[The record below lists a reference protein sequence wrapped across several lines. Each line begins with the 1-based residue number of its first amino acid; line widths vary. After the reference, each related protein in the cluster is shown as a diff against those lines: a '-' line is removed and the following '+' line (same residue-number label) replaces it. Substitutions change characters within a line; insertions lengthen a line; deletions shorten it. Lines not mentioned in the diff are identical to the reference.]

1 MCNEVELLC
10 TSKLDMAISISE
22 IKCHM
27 GPVAYIMSIS
37 IVLKGLV
44 TRSYRQ
50 GRHDV
55 ASSSSSR
62 FGHNLRR
69 NWYRA
74 RRNQAHLTCLNQK
87 SLIQYTVILYD
98 SSMIT
103 RAYLT
108 YVLIESGSGSE
119 YVLAYH

>member
-55 ASSSSSR
+55 ALVPSHSLTSTALNFSG
-62 FGHNLRR
+62 FVG
-69 NWYRA
+69 
-74 RRNQAHLTCLNQK
+74 AHTPTK
-87 SLIQYTVILYD
+87 KI
-98 SSMIT
+98 
-103 RAYLT
+103 A
-108 YVLIESGSGSE
+108 
-119 YVLAYH
+119 

>member
-1 MCNEVELLC
+1 MIYLVRNEVELLC

-55 ASSSSSR
+55 ALECPSHSLASTALNFSG
-62 FGHNLRR
+62 FVG
-69 NWYRA
+69 A
-74 RRNQAHLTCLNQK
+74 RTPTKKIA
-87 SLIQYTVILYD
+87 
-98 SSMIT
+98 
-103 RAYLT
+103 
-108 YVLIESGSGSE
+108 
-119 YVLAYH
+119 